1 MANQDI
7 ITSLLDWN
15 PWIEGPFPQEL
26 LGKERDYHILSYLDV
41 PEIKI
46 LEGVRRS
53 GKSTLMYQ
61 VLAKVLQKNAQVL
74 YINFEDELLKH
85 YSLAEIVATYQE
97 RAPIQCLFIDE
108 IQLCKDWVSYIRK
121 TYDRKEMK
129 QIWISGSNSSL
140 IQREY
145 ATLLTGR
152 NFAIDI
158 YPLSFKEYL
167 HFHDHT
173 TEPLPFSTTKEIDI
187 KKHFHAYLEW
197 GGFPAVALRNIYQKE
212 LLGNYFDD
220 FIYKDIA
227 SRYEVNLI
235 KLKELGLYLA
245 SNSAKIFSYR
255 NIGNTLRLHP
265 NTVTDYVSYF
275 KEIFLFKELHKFDF
289 SLKSQLGHDKKIYM
303 MDTGLA
309 ASVSFRFSS
318 DKGRMLENLVFIE
331 LIRRKQE
338 IYFHKKKKECDFI
351 IKQEFEI
358 IQAIQVTLTLQDP
371 DTKQREMAGLLE
383 AMTVSG
389 LKEGWILTDNEE
401 GEETIIE
408 DGITYQIII
417 LPVWKWLLDSVKS
430 QPSQNHL

>member
-1 MANQDI
+1 
-7 ITSLLDWN
+7 
-15 PWIEGPFPQEL
+15 
-26 LGKERDYHILSYLDV
+26 
-41 PEIKI
+41 
-46 LEGVRRS
+46 
-53 GKSTLMYQ
+53 
-61 VLAKVLQKNAQVL
+61 
-74 YINFEDELLKH
+74 
-85 YSLAEIVATYQE
+85 
-97 RAPIQCLFIDE
+97 
-108 IQLCKDWVSYIRK
+108 
-121 TYDRKEMK
+121 
-129 QIWISGSNSSL
+129 
-140 IQREY
+140 
-145 ATLLTGR
+145 
-152 NFAIDI
+152 
-158 YPLSFKEYL
+158 
-167 HFHDHT
+167 
-173 TEPLPFSTTKEIDI
+173 
-187 KKHFHAYLEW
+187 
-197 GGFPAVALRNIYQKE
+197 
-212 LLGNYFDD
+212 
-220 FIYKDIA
+220 
-227 SRYEVNLI
+227 
-235 KLKELGLYLA
+235 
-245 SNSAKIFSYR
+245 
-255 NIGNTLRLHP
+255 
-265 NTVTDYVSYF
+265 
-275 KEIFLFKELHKFDF
+275 
-289 SLKSQLGHDKKIYM
+289 